1 VSVKNLQ
8 NENHNELRK
17 PSADEFWT
25 MLQRSITFEEPSSRW
40 ARLRKA
46 MIKSAE
52 KSLNHKV
59 LANLSCVEQDYLF
72 ASLYGAANPESTQI
86 NRAFNLILAQR
97 DLAKFQKITFE
108 IWSAGTKDVYEQ
120 ARQPDFGEL
129 SALTQ
134 AIASRDRL
142 SPAQRLWLLHSAIAV
157 PDWQSLTEAGP
168 WSEDVRARSIKNTL
182 TAIARDQLAK
192 PQSVPEFLLT
202 MEALSKAFAEQELL
216 LRPDL
221 PASFLPSRILLVE
234 GPTELIVIPHLAQ
247 CLNLNFSERGIMLV
261 PAGGANQVMRRYLNF
276 REVVA
281 IPVDCILDGDV
292 AGHADSISEH
302 LRDQDHLYTLSSG
315 EIEEVFSHE
324 QLTQIANAY
333 LETHKE
339 GSIQAAILDSDWQDN
354 VSKKEALERL
364 WRKRGL
370 GSFDKIGFA
379 RAVAKSIRR
388 PAQVPA
394 EMKEIIE
401 RIASA

>member
-1 VSVKNLQ
+1 VTSKNSQ
-8 NENHNELRK
+8 NENKSELKK

-52 KSLNHKV
+52 KSLNHKA
-59 LANLSCVEQDYLF
+59 LAKLNPVEQDYLF
-72 ASLYGAANPESTQI
+72 ADLYGAHQAQCTQI
-86 NRAFNLILAQR
+86 NRAFNLVLAQR

-108 IWSAGTKDVYEQ
+108 IWSAGSKIFYEQ
-120 ARQPDFGEL
+120 AMQPDFSEL
-129 SALTQ
+129 SELTH
-134 AIASRDRL
+134 AIAIRDRL

-157 PDWQSLTEAGP
+157 PDWQSLIEAGP
-168 WSEDVRARSIKNTL
+168 WSEDIRARTIKNTF
-182 TAIARDQLAK
+182 AASARDQLTA
-192 PQSVPEFLLT
+192 PQSVPQFLLT
-202 MEALSKAFAEQELL
+202 MEALTKAFAEQEHIM
-216 LRPDL
+216 RPQL

-234 GPTELIVIPHLAQ
+234 GPTEQIVIPHLAQ
-247 CLNLNFSERGIMLV
+247 CLNLSLAERGIMLI

-324 QLTQIANAY
+324 QLTLIANSY
-333 LETHKE
+333 LETHRE
-339 GSIQAAILDSDWQDN
+339 GSIQPVILASDWQDN
-354 VSKKEALERL
+354 ISKKAALERL

-379 RAVAKSIRR
+379 HAVARSIRQ

-394 EMKEIIE
+394 EMKNIIE
-401 RIASA
+401 RIANA

>member
-8 NENHNELRK
+8 NENHSELRK

-52 KSLNHKV
+52 KSLSHKA
-59 LANLSCVEQDYLF
+59 LAKLNPVEQDYLF
-72 ASLYGAANPESTQI
+72 ASLYGATNPQFVQI
-86 NRAFNLILAQR
+86 NRAFNLILALR

-108 IWSAGTKDVYEQ
+108 MWSAGIKNFYEQ
-120 ARQPDFGEL
+120 ARQQDFGEL
-129 SALTQ
+129 SAIAQ
-134 AIASRDRL
+134 AIATRDRL

-157 PDWQSLTEAGP
+157 PDWQSLCAAGP
-168 WSEDVRARSIKNTL
+168 WSNDVRARSISHTL
-182 TAIARDQLAK
+182 ASFPPDQSAK
-192 PQSVPEFLLT
+192 PHSVPEFLLMMDALT
-202 MEALSKAFAEQELL
+202 EAFVEQERV
-216 LRPDL
+216 LRPLL

-234 GPTELIVIPHLAQ
+234 GPTEQIVIPHLAQ

-281 IPVDCILDGDV
+281 IPIDCVLDGDV

-324 QLTQIANAY
+324 QLTQIANCY

-339 GSIQAAILDSDWQDN
+339 GSIQSVILDSEWADN

-370 GSFDKIGFA
+370 GPFDKIGFA
-379 RAVAKSIRR
+379 HAVAKSIRR